1 MYGSGIPEDDSSI
14 IVVFLVV
21 VIPLGILVSL
31 VGHWFDTM
39 TCQLIKDNS
48 YGGNYNQ
55 VQGFNDNQSSSQ
67 ELTEHQKELLKIPIT
82 AKKVSLFSI
91 SPGIIVLALK
101 FVFGVDEIV
110 RIHSFITLLSLQQ
123 SIRIVIILT
132 CLLKANVANQLQLTA
147 EERRQEM
154 IEWERIHSFRYKE
167 NYKQARQALE
177 QSLPGPSS
185 QPSKA
190 RNNQQQAS
198 SHHQERRRQILDP
211 ALLEQIIID
220 GDNEVPGKKLS
231 TKEQR
236 GINQDLRLQNLEPI
250 SKDKAKLSST
260 DQGPKRSIKG
270 PVMTKGHIPND
281 QCYIRQGIHQG
292 RALTKS
298 GPSHRTQHLDPCLL
312 GQILEDGE

>member
-39 TCQLIKDNS
+39 TCQRIKDNS

-132 CLLKANVANQLQLTA
+132 CLLKANVANQLQLPK
-147 EERRQEM
+147 
-154 IEWERIHSFRYKE
+154 KE
-167 NYKQARQALE
+167 
-177 QSLPGPSS
+177 
-185 QPSKA
+185 
-190 RNNQQQAS
+190 
-198 SHHQERRRQILDP
+198 
-211 ALLEQIIID
+211 
-220 GDNEVPGKKLS
+220 
-231 TKEQR
+231 
-236 GINQDLRLQNLEPI
+236 
-250 SKDKAKLSST
+250 DK
-260 DQGPKRSIKG
+260 R
-270 PVMTKGHIPND
+270 
-281 QCYIRQGIHQG
+281 
-292 RALTKS
+292 
-298 GPSHRTQHLDPCLL
+298 
-312 GQILEDGE
+312 

>member
-39 TCQLIKDNS
+39 TCQRIKDNS

-91 SPGIIVLALK
+91 SPGIIVLAIK
-101 FVFGVDEIV
+101 FVLGVDGIV

-198 SHHQERRRQILDP
+198 SHQERRRQILDP

-231 TKEQR
+231 AKEPE
-236 GINQDLRLQNLEPI
+236 GINQPIRLHNLGST
-250 SKDKAKLSST
+250 SKDKVPLSLYDKGPKKSAEGPGTSKELSS
-260 DQGPKRSIKG
+260 
-270 PVMTKGHIPND
+270 ND
-281 QCYIRQGIHQG
+281 QCYIGQGIHQS
-292 RALTKS
+292 RAFTKY
-298 GPSHRTQHLDPCLL
+298 GPSHGTQRLDPCLL
-312 GQILEDGE
+312 GQIPEDGE

>member
-91 SPGIIVLALK
+91 SPGIIVLAIK
-101 FVFGVDEIV
+101 FVLGVDEIV

-185 QPSKA
+185 QPSKV

-198 SHHQERRRQILDP
+198 SHQERRRQILDP

-231 TKEQR
+231 KKEPE
-236 GINQDLRLQNLEPI
+236 GTNPDLRLQNLGPI
-250 SKDKAKLSST
+250 SKDQAQSSLT
-260 DQGPKRSIKG
+260 DQGQMKSVKG
-270 PVMTKGHIPND
+270 PAISKELNSND

-298 GPSHRTQHLDPCLL
+298 GPSHRTQRLDPCLL
-312 GQILEDGE
+312 GQLLEDGE